1 MSEPLARYRPL
12 WSFFILST
20 EKWLGALS
28 AAGLEL
34 VSLDFRGHFTFRR
47 TEPRPCRY
55 CFFFAKFDAPQS
67 RRARLGERGWEEI
80 AHAGR
85 WRIFRASGEAGAM
98 PNRRGLYLR
107 NNSLLYLYAV
117 ISSFFLLLAFAV
129 SFLVFLSFARRDASD
144 RLFFRG
150 STALIGLFAALLL
163 GNFSLFMHLSVG
175 NNRILEEPGAAGRPE
190 RVYRQYL
197 KNKTFERW
205 LEKLLIREGDIL
217 LRFRPLWILL
227 PRSLE
232 NWLGRREAAGFN
244 LYKVGGA
251 GMLFYFVKASPRA
264 MCYCVVNSEGED
276 ISRALAA
283 GWNVAYSSSGQP
295 AWFGRTVLFCRPR
308 TEGAPPTPFST
319 QRAFMGNALRLTLRG
334 VASLSAL
341 FVLSLLLLAGFLYA
355 GAARGAV
362 FAAGAAM
369 AAFGV
374 LILRLMAYF
383 LHSFLLARRYYP

>member
-34 VSLDFRGHFTFRR
+34 AALDFRGHFMFRR
-47 TEPRPCRY
+47 AQPRPCRY

-67 RRARLGERGWEEI
+67 RKTHMGEHGWEEVS
-80 AHAGR
+80 HSGR
-85 WRIFRASGEAGAM
+85 WRLFRAAGKAENM

-107 NNSLLYLYAV
+107 NNSLLYLYAIV
-117 ISSFFLLLAFAV
+117 SSLFLLLAFAV

-175 NNRILEEPGAAGRPE
+175 NNRILEEPGAAGKPV

-205 LEKLLIREGDIL
+205 LEKLLIREGDIV

-227 PRSLE
+227 PRRLE
-232 NWLGRREAAGFN
+232 KWLERREAAGFN
-244 LYKVGGA
+244 LYKVGSA

-264 MCYCVVNSEGED
+264 MCYSVVNSEGED
-276 ISRALAA
+276 ISLALAA
-283 GWNVAYSSSGQP
+283 GWNVAFSTSGQP
-295 AWFGRTVLFCRPR
+295 EWFGRTVLFCRPR
-308 TEGAPPTPFST
+308 AEAAPPAPFST
-319 QRAFMGNALRLTLRG
+319 QRAFMSNALRLTLRG

-341 FVLSLLLLAGFLYA
+341 FVLSLLLLAGLLYA

-362 FAAGAAM
+362 FGAGIAM
-369 AAFGV
+369 AVFG
-374 LILRLMAYF
+374 LFILRMVAYF